1 LIAKKVTRKLG
12 FHEDEH
18 FPEKLVL
25 FYSFV
30 YLIEDYMEVILELLL
45 GIVYTN
51 LSLKESL

>member
-1 LIAKKVTRKLG
+1 LG

-45 GIVYTN
+45 GIVYMN